1 MARLAERFE
10 KEILP
15 KLLEEFGYRNVM
27 EVPRLKKIVLN
38 MGLGDAIQ
46 NQKMIDV
53 GAEQLGL
60 ISGQRPVVTKARRS
74 IATFKLRKGM
84 RIGTTVTLRREKMW
98 EFLDRL
104 VTVALP
110 RVRDFKG
117 VSRKA
122 FDGHGNYSLG
132 IREQL
137 VFPEIDYD
145 MVEWVKGINVTIVTT
160 ANTDDEGRALLR
172 HLGMPFRN

>member
-53 GAEQLGL
+53 GRSS
-60 ISGQRPVVTKARRS
+60 SGSSAAS
-74 IATFKLRKGM
+74 
-84 RIGTTVTLRREKMW
+84 
-98 EFLDRL
+98 
-104 VTVALP
+104 
-110 RVRDFKG
+110 
-117 VSRKA
+117 
-122 FDGHGNYSLG
+122 
-132 IREQL
+132 
-137 VFPEIDYD
+137 
-145 MVEWVKGINVTIVTT
+145 
-160 ANTDDEGRALLR
+160 GRW
-172 HLGMPFRN
+172 